1 MTRVKLCGFT
11 RPDDAAHAVRAGAD
25 YLGLNFWPHS
35 KRAIDVPQA
44 KAITAA
50 ARLAGHIQ
58 IVGVFVDA
66 TAPEIATIV
75 QAVGLDLVQ
84 VHGDEDPDTIAA
96 IRALANVPVWKALGV
111 AGPAAID
118 GLARWIELDVAPAA
132 LLLDTATAGRGGSG
146 TVFDWTLAGDAVRRY
161 PDATIVLAGGLTP
174 VNVRAAIATA
184 RPWAVDVASGIESAP
199 GVKDAALVTAFVNA
213 VRL

>member
-1 MTRVKLCGFT
+1 MTMTRIKLCGFT

-25 YLGLNFWPHS
+25 YLGLNFWPGS
-35 KRAIDVPQA
+35 KRCIDVDAA
-44 KAITAA
+44 KSIAAA

-58 IVGVFVDA
+58 LVGVFVDA

-75 QAVGLDLVQ
+75 RAVGLDLVQ
-84 VHGDEDPDTIAA
+84 VHGDEDRDTIRA
-96 IRALANVPVWKALGV
+96 IVALANVPVWKALGV
-111 AGPAAID
+111 RTAD
-118 GLARWIELDVAPAA
+118 DVAGLDSWPEAAA
-132 LLLDTATAGRGGSG
+132 LMLDAATPGRGGSG
-146 TVFDWTLAGDAVRRY
+146 TTFDWTLAAGAVRQY

-174 VNVRAAIATA
+174 TTVGDAIRQV

-199 GVKDAALVTAFVNA
+199 GQKDAALVTAFVNA